1 MKRFV
6 IFVFTVIMG
15 LSFSAGAM
23 AQEKKAKSASQGQAS
38 SGQTSSEAK
47 KPTIKKENVATV
59 KATVQAI
66 NLDTRVVTLKGPKG
80 NVFDLKVGEEAKN
93 LPQVK
98 VGDVVVAKYY
108 ESLAVE
114 VKKPGEPGG
123 VMASGAVATAEPGA
137 KPAGVVANQV
147 TVTTTVEAIDP
158 KKTHVT
164 LKGPEG
170 NSVKVKVQDPKNL
183 KNVKVGDQVIITYTE
198 ALAISVD
205 KPKKK

>member
-1 MKRFV
+1 V
-6 IFVFTVIMG
+6 VTV
-15 LSFSAGAM
+15 
-23 AQEKKAKSASQGQAS
+23 
-38 SGQTSSEAK
+38 
-47 KPTIKKENVATV
+47 NATV
-59 KATVQAI
+59 EAI
-66 NLDTRVVTLKGPKG
+66 DLGTRVVKLKGPKG

-93 LPQVK
+93 LPQLK

-108 ESLAVE
+108 ESIAVE

-123 VMASGAVATAEPGA
+123 VTTSGAVATAKPGE
-137 KPAGVVANQV
+137 KPAGMVAKQV

-183 KNVKVGDQVIITYTE
+183 KNVKVGDQVVITYTE
-198 ALAISVD
+198 ALAISVE
-205 KPKKK
+205 KAAKK

>member
-1 MKRFV
+1 MKRLVVFV
-6 IFVFTVIMG
+6 CTVIIGM
-15 LSFSAGAM
+15 SFGAGAGR
-23 AQEKKAKSASQGQAS
+23 QESKIGFPGTGCFGTNVKR
-38 SGQTSSEAK
+38 SEEAYHEK
-47 KPTIKKENVATV
+47 GKRRYREGHRRSHRFERP
-59 KATVQAI
+59 
-66 NLDTRVVTLKGPKG
+66 RVVKLKGPKG

-108 ESLAVE
+108 ESIAVE

-123 VMASGAVATAEPGA
+123 MAASGAMATAKPGE
-137 KPAGVVANQV
+137 KPAGVVANEV
-147 TVTTTVEAIDP
+147 TITATVEAIDR

-183 KNVKVGDQVIITYTE
+183 KNVIVGDPVVITYTE
-198 ALAISVD
+198 ALALSVE

>member
-1 MKRFV
+1 MKKLV
-6 IFVFTVIMG
+6 MLAFTVVMG
-15 LSFSAGAM
+15 LSFSAAAM
-23 AQEKKAKSASQGQAS
+23 AQDKKGKPASPGQVS
-38 SGQTSSEAK
+38 SEQTSSEAK
-47 KPTIKKENVATV
+47 KPTIKKESVVTVNATV
-59 KATVQAI
+59 EAI
-66 NLDTRVVTLKGPKG
+66 DLNTRVVRLKGPKG

-98 VGDVVVAKYY
+98 VGDVVTAKYY
-108 ESLAVE
+108 ESIAVE

-123 VMASGAVATAEPGA
+123 VTASGALATAEPGA
-137 KPAGVVANQV
+137 KPGGIVANQV

-183 KNVKVGDQVIITYTE
+183 KNVKVGDQVVITYSE
-198 ALAISVD
+198 AIGISVE